1 MAEEKPFPRI
11 RKFVVLFNTE
21 FVQRA
26 QFLSGGLMAVSSQDS
41 EDVPQWFSTGNSVI
55 MKLVHESGRYEHE
68 EKISKKFSIKIS
80 LTSDDLDQL
89 VKRGLWRE
97 KEVAKEDLK

>member
-26 QFLSGGLMAVSSQDS
+26 QFLSGGLLAVSSQDPD
-41 EDVPQWFSTGNSVI
+41 DVPQWFSTGNSVI
-55 MKLVHESGRYEHE
+55 MKLVHESGRYQHE
-68 EKISKKFSIKIS
+68 ERISKHRSIRLS
-80 LTSDDLDQL
+80 LTAADLDQL

-97 KEVAKEDLK
+97 KEVEEQKEK